1 MHLLMVE
8 IGVSIAISLL
18 LPFIKHLKVFFDIFD
33 SFKLKAVK
41 GKIVKK
47 KQKQKTM
54 KWTEKLTGYMRWKHV
69 WVT

>member
-1 MHLLMVE
+1 MVE

-41 GKIVKK
+41 GKIVNKNKNKK
-47 KQKQKTM
+47 
-54 KWTEKLTGYMRWKHV
+54 L
-69 WVT
+69 